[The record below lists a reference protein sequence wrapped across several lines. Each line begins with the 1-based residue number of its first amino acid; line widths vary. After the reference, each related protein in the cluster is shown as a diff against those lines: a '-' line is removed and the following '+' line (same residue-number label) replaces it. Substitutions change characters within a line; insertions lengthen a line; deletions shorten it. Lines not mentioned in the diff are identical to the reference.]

1 MKIKNSG
8 RIRVLPADLY
18 LTHTTTS
25 CPVIKESFCV
35 DAVEEGPKPGPSHCL
50 LVEFLP
56 SAARFCQFFCLS
68 LRRGVKKVN
77 LLAPVPRGGGLNSFM
92 SGGSSFRRGIFLG
105 QDISL
110 S

>member
-35 DAVEEGPKPGPSHCL
+35 DAVEEGPKTGPSHCL

-77 LLAPVPRGGGLNSFM
+77 LLAPVPRGGDLILLCQVTRPSVGVF
-92 SGGSSFRRGIFLG
+92 F
-105 QDISL
+105 
-110 S
+110 